1 MKVTKALWGGVD
13 VLTNVNKWF
22 VKNNRISL
30 TADNHYL
37 TDTKPG
43 VPKILQIWIEDNG
56 TEHYFEVNEGAN
68 LKYPQ
73 TEFCDE
79 NTLIMTSCNR
89 VEQCLLA
96 LAVNSRI
103 IQQPFNLVIADCS
116 TPELKKEDGVKLHT
130 GDDPYNLIKE
140 HNYNP
145 NWELFK
151 QWIPTFPNIKNYE
164 VIHITPRLPK
174 QRGEATLMSLGSM
187 MATMMGS
194 KYGLKLTGVCHLKE
208 DWISKIEELVED
220 YDITT
225 IKRGSGRES
234 STRVVAFQNH
244 KFSKMLSIEKYIK
257 WIDEYDFIER
267 KLDKICDRYNR
278 KKFDGDERSFIVD
291 EGLGRNDHREI
302 ITANLEKHNLLD
314 CDDYFIQ
321 KFLKGEIW

>member
-13 VLTNVNKWF
+13 VLDKVNHWF
-22 VKNNRISL
+22 VKEDKLVL

-43 VPKILQIWIEDNG
+43 VEKTLQIWIEDYG
-56 TEHYFEVNEGAN
+56 VEHYFEVDEGAN
-68 LKYPQ
+68 LRYPQ
-73 TEFCDE
+73 TKYFDE
-79 NTLIMTSCNR
+79 NCLIMTSCNR

-103 IQQPFNLVIADCS
+103 IEKPFNLVIADCS
-116 TPELKKEDGVKLHT
+116 TPELDISEGVRLHN
-130 GDDPYNLIKE
+130 GDDPYNQIKD

-145 NWELFK
+145 DWSLFNK
-151 QWIPTFPNIKNYE
+151 WIPTFPNINKYE
-164 VIHITPRLPK
+164 IIHVSPRLPK
-174 QRGEATLMSLGSM
+174 QRGEATLMALGSM
-187 MATMMGS
+187 TGTMMGS
-194 KYGLKLTGVCHLKE
+194 RYGLKLTGVCHLKQ
-208 DWISKIEELVED
+208 DWVTNLSNLVEE

-225 IKRGSGRES
+225 IKRGSGNES
-234 STRVVAFQNH
+234 STRVTAFQND
-244 KFSKMLSIEKYIK
+244 KFSEMLSIEGYAK

-278 KKFDGDERSFIVD
+278 KKFDGDDRSFIVH
-291 EGLGRNDHREI
+291 EGLGRHDHREI

-321 KFLKGEIW
+321 KFINGEIW

>member
-13 VLTNVNKWF
+13 VLDKVNHWF
-22 VKNNRISL
+22 VKEDKLVL

-43 VPKILQIWIEDNG
+43 VEKTLQIWIEDYG
-56 TEHYFEVNEGAN
+56 VEHYFEVDEGAN
-68 LKYPQ
+68 LRYPQ
-73 TEFCDE
+73 TKYFDE
-79 NTLIMTSCNR
+79 NCLIMTSCNR

-103 IQQPFNLVIADCS
+103 IEKPFNLVIADCS
-116 TPELKKEDGVKLHT
+116 TPELDISEGVRLHN
-130 GDDPYNLIKE
+130 GDDPYNQIKD

-145 NWELFK
+145 DWSLFNK
-151 QWIPTFPNIKNYE
+151 WIPTFPNINKYE
-164 VIHITPRLPK
+164 IIHVSPRLPK
-174 QRGEATLMSLGSM
+174 QRGEATLMALGSM
-187 MATMMGS
+187 TGTMMGS
-194 KYGLKLTGVCHLKE
+194 RYGLKLTGVCHLKQ
-208 DWISKIEELVED
+208 DWVTNLSNLVEE

-225 IKRGSGRES
+225 IKRGSGNES
-234 STRVVAFQNH
+234 STRVTAFQND
-244 KFSKMLSIEKYIK
+244 KFSEMLSIEGYAK

-291 EGLGRNDHREI
+291 EGLGRHDHREI

-321 KFLKGEIW
+321 KFINGEIW

>member
-1 MKVTKALWGGVD
+1 MKVSKALWGGVD
-13 VLTNVNKWF
+13 VLDKINQWF
-22 VKNNRISL
+22 VKGDTLSL
-30 TADNHYL
+30 TADNTYL

-43 VPKILQIWIEDNG
+43 VPKILEIWIEDNG
-56 TEHYFEVNEGAN
+56 VEHYFEVNEGAN

-73 TEFCDE
+73 TRYCDE
-79 NTLIMTSCNR
+79 NALIMTSCNR

-116 TPELKKEDGVKLHT
+116 TPDLKKEDGVKLHS
-130 GDDPYNLIKE
+130 GDDPYNQIKDT
-140 HNYNP
+140 NYNSD
-145 NWELFK
+145 WTLFK
-151 QWIPTFPNIKNYE
+151 KWIPTFPNIKKYE
-164 VIHITPRLPK
+164 IIHVSPRLPK

-194 KYGLKLTGVCHLKE
+194 QYGLKLTGVCHLKQ
-208 DWISKIEELVED
+208 DWVTNLSNLVED

-225 IKRGSGRES
+225 IKRGSGNES
-234 STRVVAFQNH
+234 STRVTAFQND
-244 KFSKMLSIEKYIK
+244 KFSEMLSIEGYAK

-278 KKFDGDERSFIVD
+278 KKFNGDERSFIVD
-291 EGLGRNDHREI
+291 EGLGRHDHREI

-314 CDDYFIQ
+314 CDDYFIK
-321 KFLKGEIW
+321 KFIKGKIW